1 MKIQEHICTVNSRTA
16 STVNVF
22 VQRKLQTGVRRNGS
36 NVPQKKKTVPVE
48 VKNTLQGW
56 NVTNYSSIL
65 SSDS

>member
-36 NVPQKKKTVPVE
+36 NVPQKKKKLFQLKSRTRYKVE
-48 VKNTLQGW
+48 M
-56 NVTNYSSIL
+56 
-65 SSDS
+65 